1 MKLFFHL
8 ILKVIYKTHLF
19 IICTIIS
26 LLINLLVVEEKEELS
41 KIAKTFFLNWR
52 FSFYPQYCPVL
63 SVSKWLF
70 SLNNEMCN
78 LKTAPDKRILWN
90 YLQSCNNKIVGFDN
104 PVFDV
109 CQKGELF
116 HTGFLLKIASFLR
129 IARAFG
135 CWPEKCQEIKAVG
148 LYITYSVFIYSA
160 NENKWITGIQLN
172 FGCCNRKRFVR
183 NKFIKFGTML
193 IARIF

>member
-1 MKLFFHL
+1 MYYNFVTNQPFSRWRKRRIIKNSKNIFSKL
-8 ILKVIYKTHLF
+8 
-19 IICTIIS
+19 TI
-26 LLINLLVVEEKEELS
+26 
-41 KIAKTFFLNWR
+41 FFL
-52 FSFYPQYCPVL
+52 PTIL
-63 SVSKWLF
+63 SSVVSVKWLF

-90 YLQSCNNKIVGFDN
+90 YLQSCNNKIMGFDN

-183 NKFIKFGTML
+183 NKFIKVGTML

>member
-1 MKLFFHL
+1 M
-8 ILKVIYKTHLF
+8 
-19 IICTIIS
+19 
-26 LLINLLVVEEKEELS
+26 
-41 KIAKTFFLNWR
+41 FLNWR
-52 FSFYPQYCPVL
+52 FSFYPKYCPVL

-70 SLNNEMCN
+70 SLINEMCN

-172 FGCCNRKRFVR
+172 FGCCNRKRFYQSR
-183 NKFIKFGTML
+183 NYVYSKDILVLQHFIFKSRKHGLYEFQNINRNSIFNYKERASVTG
-193 IARIF
+193 IASTNWLKLNC